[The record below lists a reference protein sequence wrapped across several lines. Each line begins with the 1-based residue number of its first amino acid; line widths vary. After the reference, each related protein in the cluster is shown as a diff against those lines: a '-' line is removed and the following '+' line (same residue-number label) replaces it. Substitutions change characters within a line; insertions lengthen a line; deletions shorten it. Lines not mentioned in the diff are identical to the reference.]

1 MKKTNSIV
9 DEMGRIAKE
18 RGIVVVTATQTN
30 RPNRKYIE
38 DPNESIGIC
47 ANTHG
52 FMIDYIDRID
62 RKG

>member
-1 MKKTNSIV
+1 MEKTNNIV
-9 DEMGRIAKE
+9 EEMGKIAKE
-18 RGIVVVTATQTN
+18 RGIVVVTATQMN
-30 RPNRKYIE
+30 RPNRKYI

-47 ANTHG
+47 ANAYG

>member
-9 DEMGRIAKE
+9 DEMGKIAKE
-18 RGIVVVTATQTN
+18 KGIVIVTATQIN
-30 RPNRKYIE
+30 RPNRKYV